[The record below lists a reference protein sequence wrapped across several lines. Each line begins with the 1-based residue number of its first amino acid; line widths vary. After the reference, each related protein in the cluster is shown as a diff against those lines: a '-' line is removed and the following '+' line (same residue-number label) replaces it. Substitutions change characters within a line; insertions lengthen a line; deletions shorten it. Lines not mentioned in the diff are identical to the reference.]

1 MLRHE
6 TRMIPPQKKF
16 RIATAQIQILIPDM
30 GICFASDRVTV
41 DGLKVGYMFRE
52 QPRERL
58 FSGWK
63 FMAGDESPEYA
74 DNLDHWSIFEVNTV
88 CNYDRASIPSLDA
101 ECGTAF
107 VRVAGTE
114 EFRQERFSTLP
125 PG

>member
-1 MLRHE
+1 MVRCGALM
-6 TRMIPPQKKF
+6 TLPQKKF

-41 DGLKVGYMFRE
+41 DGCKIGYMFRE
-52 QPRERL
+52 RPNERL

-88 CNYDRASIPSLDA
+88 CNYDRAIIPYLDA
-101 ECGTAF
+101 TCGTAF
-107 VRVAGTE
+107 ARVAGTD
-114 EFRQERFSTLP
+114 EFRQGRYSPFPAS
-125 PG
+125 